1 MADGYANPL
10 LVALYER
17 DAIYN
22 DTLPTT
28 DKEARRSYDVLNKLI
43 AEYRKGGINAMVLK
57 QWADGLKAGQSAL
70 ASTQSMIAKINETA
84 AQSDRVETKA
94 ITDLVR
100 STMDNTTKLATSSA
114 QAMSMRLQPALQKFQ
129 SGTVADGI
137 RALAPVL
144 EGQGIKPS
152 LENPDVGAMAQ
163 VVATT
168 MFDKPL
174 SELTPEE
181 AAEKVRAAGGAPDLQ
196 EQARVIIMHGR
207 NAYFAQGDATK
218 SANAVAEKIYDL
230 TATSGGVLTGKNLQ
244 DALQLLDQLGA
255 YTQAQVGMSATE
267 MREEM
272 ERVASL
278 DSEYR
283 RLEQEAEFVKSMAF
297 QPGQEGLRT
306 KIGRAVAN
314 DEFRAWAEDNGFRL
328 GQARIDEDGNVI
340 YQAGRD
346 DERAILAY
354 HRQLKTG
361 KPVRLFGTSDTG
373 KRVRITATDPEMRA
387 QLLRDN
393 DLGGGR
399 YAVMD
404 DGSDNP
410 AVLSPIEY
418 QSQLLKMG
426 LADNGFEQAVVGNTV
441 YIKKPGGEVVKYV
454 DGKFVPLADGEP
466 EPTGFK
472 PAMVY
477 SGPDDEVGRYMTA
490 DDLENPPSDPTNI
503 GVVEPADK
511 QKIEASSPIKIVG
524 ADDLPALGEVT
535 FDGYLDK
542 LNAQTISQYGAGA
555 LSINGGQH
563 VFTKGVTVEVLETR
577 GRGEPLVNARER
589 RAKRRGEQADIQ
601 TLTAGQVR
609 RAKPPAAEPPPPAPP
624 VPVSEM
630 TARAAADTEFAA
642 PRLEMQVAGGVTAP
656 REAAAAREAA
666 GAAAPAAG
674 AAAAAAPLDHF
685 KDAAGYTYKV
695 EGQTIKVVG
704 WPEGKEPPKKEFQP
718 GDREYDAVATNLN
731 ADMEG
736 GRLEAVPAPTPAA
749 EAAAAEAAPAAREP
763 KARYF
768 KTPRGTY
775 KADESGYTMVE
786 PPPGEVMPEKPPT
799 IPYGTADAEAITE
812 AMEAPLSEAEAAKI
826 ETRLAGMDKTPKPRE
841 VEAKVTERRGS
852 TVIDYGKRRTLGG
865 DIRDMLERMRKGR
878 EAKNGEAAAEK
889 PEAAPKPPK
898 GKAPLER
905 REEMK
910 RQEALTAS
918 LATATDAVPERAPAR
933 PLPAQNLG
941 AEPMYTE
948 VTVPGRRAEDVSMSR
963 EEVLAAGRQQ
973 AAQARKE
980 TPPTMSEVEAKL
992 TPEQREAYRVRTE
1005 MASRYAPR
1013 PVAKGEEPKGT
1024 GEPTPMQLSPAGK
1037 LALFRRMQQ
1046 AGAKPLTAEPAK

>member
-114 QAMSMRLQPALQKFQ
+114 QAMSMRLQPALAKFQ
-129 SGTVADGI
+129 AGTVVDGMY
-137 RALAPVL
+137 ALAPVL

-168 MFDKPL
+168 MFGKPL

-181 AAEKVRAAGGAPDLQ
+181 AAEKVRLANGPPELQ
-196 EQARVIIMHGR
+196 EQARVLIMHGK
-207 NAYFAQGDATK
+207 NAYIAQGDATK
-218 SANAVAEKIYDL
+218 SANAVMEKLSEIA
-230 TATSGGVLTGKNLQ
+230 ATSGGSISGENLREVQ
-244 DALQLLDQLGA
+244 QLLGKLSA

-399 YAVMD
+399 YAVME

-441 YIKKPGGEVVKYV
+441 YIKQPGGAVVKYV
-454 DGKFVPLADGEP
+454 DGQFVPLVDGEP

-490 DDLENPPSDPTNI
+490 DDLVNPPSDPTNI

-609 RAKPPAAEPPPPAPP
+609 TAKPPAAEPPPPAPP

-630 TARAAADTEFAA
+630 TARAAADPELG
-642 PRLEMQVAGGVTAP
+642 PQRVEMLTAGGVTSP
-656 REAAAAREAA
+656 REAAAALEAA
-666 GAAAPAAG
+666 GATAPVAG
-674 AAAAAAPLDHF
+674 AAAAAAGEVQPSYWQDDAGFTF
-685 KDAAGYTYKV
+685 KVTNDGTVTVIGAPAGQEMPAKT
-695 EGQTIKVVG
+695 
-704 WPEGKEPPKKEFQP
+704 EFKP
-718 GDREYDAVATNLN
+718 GDRAYNDVLENLGKAN
-731 ADMEG
+731 IQV
-736 GRLEAVPAPTPAA
+736 EAPAA
-749 EAAAAEAAPAAREP
+749 EPAAVEAAPAAREP

-786 PPPGEVMPEKPPT
+786 PPPGEVMPEKSPT
-799 IPYGTADAEAITE
+799 IQYGTAAANEITE

-826 ETRLAGMDKTPKPRE
+826 ETRLAGMGKKPEPRE

-852 TVIDYGKRRTLGG
+852 KFIDYGKRRTLGG

-878 EAKNGEAAAEK
+878 EAKNGKAAAEK

-898 GKAPLER
+898 APGMTSFER

-918 LATATDAVPERAPAR
+918 LATATDAVLERAPAR

-973 AAQARKE
+973 AAQARAQGPQ
-980 TPPTMSEVEAKL
+980 TSEVD
-992 TPEQREAYRVRTE
+992 VRGAD
-1005 MASRYAPR
+1005 MSRYAPR
-1013 PVAKGEEPKGT
+1013 PVAKGEEPKRT
-1024 GEPTPMQLSPAGK
+1024 GEATPTPLTPAGK

-1046 AGAKPLTAEPAK
+1046 AGARPLTAEPPK